1 MKDELIEAH
10 SSGRLML
17 FVGAGVSANLGLP
30 NWNEL
35 IGRIAEELDYDPKIF
50 ATYGTPLALAEFYKK
65 KMGGLGALRSWMD
78 RAWHNAGTD
87 ITKSEIHR
95 LIVHGNF
102 PKIYTTNYDRW
113 LEFAHDSYGVKYDK
127 IKSVADLVRL
137 IEGRRQIIKLHG
149 DFDLE
154 DSIVLD
160 ETSYFKR
167 LDFDTPLDIKL
178 RADVL
183 GSSVLFIGYSLNDI
197 NIRLLF
203 YRLTEIWGSSSLAT
217 ARPKSYVFTHRPN
230 PVAKEVL
237 SHWGI
242 EMIVSE
248 DDDPGKALTS
258 FLQQLVGEA
267 NRA

>member
-1 MKDELIEAH
+1 MRDELLEAH
-10 SSGRLML
+10 RNGRLML

-30 NWNEL
+30 DWNAL
-35 IGRIAEELDYDPKIF
+35 IRRIAEELEYDPKIF

-78 RAWHNAGTD
+78 RAWHNTSTD
-87 ITKSEIHR
+87 ITKSDIHR
-95 LIVHGNF
+95 LIARGNF

-113 LEFAHDSYGVKYDK
+113 LESAHDAFGVQYDK

-137 IEGRRQIIKLHG
+137 TEGRRQIIKLHG

-154 DSIVLD
+154 ESIVLD

-183 GSSVLFIGYSLNDI
+183 GSSVLFIGYSLTDI

-203 YRLTEIWGSSSLAT
+203 YRLTEMWGSSSLAN
-217 ARPKSYVFTHRPN
+217 ARPRSYVFTNRPN

-248 DDDPGKALTS
+248 EDDPGKALTD
-258 FLQQLVGEA
+258 FLQQLVV
-267 NRA
+267 